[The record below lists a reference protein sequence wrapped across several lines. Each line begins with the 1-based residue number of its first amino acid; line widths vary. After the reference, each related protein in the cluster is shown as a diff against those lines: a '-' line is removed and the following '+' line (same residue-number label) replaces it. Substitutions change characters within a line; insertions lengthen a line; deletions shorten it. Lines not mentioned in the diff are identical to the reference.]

1 MRCHY
6 ANAKRWNALTRRLGL
21 LRLHALHELA
31 RVRGREPDRVR
42 APRLSAARLA
52 LLRLWSRKIERIGLI
67 ADVAVIAASVVPSL
81 RVPSEEA
88 RECTGRVGV
97 VVFAFALHADIY
109 RHESRPS
116 SLHLDLSV
124 PATEDHAR
132 AVIDALVRRVAPN
145 AVFDVGRRGVSR
157 GRGHRGGRRAMRFN
171 ATNYP
176 VRHGSGLSPVV
187 PFFSRKFVASETK
200 HPFVDFY
207 TIVRLSVRMAIRNFR
222 TSLLACISN
231 RISTLVEKRVVGGRH
246 AAAPAQSDAPGVA
259 ARGRVRDGDS
269 RVCATRGRPL
279 LSPAA
284 GSEPASDTRVP
295 GLDAAGC
302 RARFER
308 PRPRT
313 YRDAPRVPRWTSR
326 TVGRDAAS
334 VTRRAAARPRS
345 ADRAPRWARLGRDGS
360 RW

>member
-1 MRCHY
+1 VDIAVVDARCVS
-6 ANAKRWNALTRRLGL
+6 TRRTIPFATALDFPPSCRFSLGSL
-21 LRLHALHELA
+21 L
-31 RVRGREPDRVR
+31 P
-42 APRLSAARLA
+42 PRRNIHLSISTQ
-52 LLRLWSRKIERIGLI
+52 LL
-67 ADVAVIAASVVPSL
+67 D
-81 RVPSEEA
+81 
-88 RECTGRVGV
+88 C
-97 VVFAFALHADIY
+97 
-109 RHESRPS
+109 
-116 SLHLDLSV
+116 LSV
-124 PATEDHAR
+124 WQS
-132 AVIDALVRRVAPN
+132 VIFA
-145 AVFDVGRRGVSR
+145 
-157 GRGHRGGRRAMRFN
+157 H
-171 ATNYP
+171 
-176 VRHGSGLSPVV
+176 LSLP
-187 PFFSRKFVASETK
+187 
-200 HPFVDFY
+200 
-207 TIVRLSVRMAIRNFR
+207 
-222 TSLLACISN
+222 CISN

-313 YRDAPRVPRWTSR
+313 CRDAPRVPRWTSR

>member
-88 RECTGRVGV
+88 RGCTGRVGV

-222 TSLLACISN
+222 TALLAVHFESHLDT
-231 RISTLVEKRVVGGRH
+231 RRK
-246 AAAPAQSDAPGVA
+246 
-259 ARGRVRDGDS
+259 ARRR
-269 RVCATRGRPL
+269 RTTRGGARTVRR
-279 LSPAA
+279 A
-284 GSEPASDTRVP
+284 GSRRARTSSGRRLAGVRYPGSSAFEPRRGIGASLGYTRARSRRRRVP
-295 GLDAAGC
+295 
-302 RARFER
+302 
-308 PRPRT
+308 
-313 YRDAPRVPRWTSR
+313 SQI
-326 TVGRDAAS
+326 
-334 VTRRAAARPRS
+334 RAAAASNVPRRTS
-345 ADRAPRWARLGRDGS
+345 CPAVDVSHGREGRRLRHAT
-360 RW
+360 RRC